1 MLKFAFR
8 VRVTVNVRF
17 KVTFGLE
24 LGLGM
29 SLKLVSNYFRLS
41 LKLDSVRRAD
51 NRPSKMY
58 NVTLRVRVRVR
69 FGVTSG

>member
-8 VRVTVNVRF
+8 VRATVNVRF

-24 LGLGM
+24 LWLGM
-29 SLKLVSNYFRLS
+29 SLKLVSSYFRLS
-41 LKLDSVRRAD
+41 LRLDSVRRAD

-58 NVTLRVRVRVR
+58 NLALRVRVRVR
-69 FGVTSG
+69 FGITSG